1 MDKSNDIKEISKA
14 LAKFHAAVKQ
24 PDKSGN
30 SHYGK
35 YVPLEKVAEAVDAAS
50 KDTGLSYT
58 QEVTSADGNV
68 GVTTMITHESG
79 QYITLGPLY
88 MPAEAK
94 NAQKFGSAETYA
106 RRYAL
111 SAAFGITSE
120 MDDDGNLASANRPD
134 QSTRPSQHQIKQ
146 QKPSEPLASQQDV
159 EELETLVNDFAIKD
173 GTSPKAVYQ
182 NIFTSTKVQN
192 KPLSSLTQPEMGALK
207 RALSQLMG

>member
-1 MDKSNDIKEISKA
+1 MDKSDDIKEISKA

-24 PDKSGN
+24 PDKSSD

-35 YVPLEKVAEAVDAAS
+35 YVPLEKVAEAVDTAS

-58 QEVTSADGNV
+58 QEVTSADGSV

-88 MPAEAK
+88 MPVEAK

-120 MDDDGNLASANRPD
+120 TDDDGNAASANQPD
-134 QSTRPSQHQIKQ
+134 QSTRPSQHQTRQ
-146 QKPSEPLASQQDV
+146 QKTSEPLASQQDV
-159 EELETLVNDFAIKD
+159 EELDTLVTDFAGKD
-173 GTSPKAVYQ
+173 GTSPKVVYQ
-182 NIFTSTKVQN
+182 NIFTSAKVQN
-192 KPLSSLTQPEMGALK
+192 KRLSSLTRPEMGALK